1 MTLLFVLTLA
11 ACSCDGCTED
21 EGAGRSGS
29 ATDSTATSVPAPRG
43 GDAVSRA
50 TAVPPLARRASS
62 SSSSG
67 ATPESLDGVRYC
79 RRYEHGAPG
88 KLSPSETQQR
98 VGPLS
103 RDVIAAI
110 QNRDYPTLA
119 DLVHPV
125 RGLMVQESLQAVDR
139 ATVAAIATDPSQRV
153 LMGGLLLEQDPISL
167 LEFLE
172 AWVPLRTN
180 HIDPPK
186 MRVRDWLADRPVGYS
201 DGCLPIHAG
210 VPVFDWAL
218 PYVYFGVTPYEVEHG
233 LRTLLGMSFDE
244 YGHEGERS
252 WYLIAIAV
260 WDEYPPREAWD
271 DYLASQ

>member
-1 MTLLFVLTLA
+1 MMMLFVLTLA
-11 ACSCDGCTED
+11 TSSCKGCAGD
-21 EGAGRSGS
+21 EGGGRSGS
-29 ATDSTATSVPAPRG
+29 ATHSTATSVPSPRG

-50 TAVPPLARRASS
+50 TRVPPSARTASASS
-62 SSSSG
+62 S
-67 ATPESLDGVRYC
+67 ALVAPEGSYGVRYC
-79 RRYEHGAPG
+79 RRYQHGAPR
-88 KLSPSETQQR
+88 KLSPSETQQL

-139 ATVAAIATDPSQRV
+139 ATVAVIATDPSPRV
-153 LMGGLLLEQDPISL
+153 LMGGLMLEQDPISL
-167 LEFLE
+167 REFFE
-172 AWVPLRTN
+172 AWVPLRTDR
-180 HIDPPK
+180 IDPPK

-210 VPVFDWAL
+210 VPVFDWTL

-244 YGHEGERS
+244 YGHEGERN